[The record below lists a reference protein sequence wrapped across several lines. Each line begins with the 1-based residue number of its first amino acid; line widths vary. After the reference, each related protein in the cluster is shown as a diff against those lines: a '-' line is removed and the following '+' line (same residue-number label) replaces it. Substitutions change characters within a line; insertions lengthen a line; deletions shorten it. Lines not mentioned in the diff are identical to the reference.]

1 MIIMIITLIIMIMMI
16 IIINNSKIV
25 KVKIM
30 LIITIVH
37 IDNKLKVGNLP
48 QSTIEI
54 AERWI
59 IFINQDNPRYQTQIY
74 FQLDMYLSVRWRI
87 GRGVGVGKKFTS
99 RVRLLFDTQSYIY
112 MCIKIIYDKN

>member
-48 QSTIEI
+48 RSTIEI
-54 AERWI
+54 AER
-59 IFINQDNPRYQTQIY
+59 
-74 FQLDMYLSVRWRI
+74 
-87 GRGVGVGKKFTS
+87 
-99 RVRLLFDTQSYIY
+99 
-112 MCIKIIYDKN
+112 

>member
-54 AERWI
+54 AER
-59 IFINQDNPRYQTQIY
+59 
-74 FQLDMYLSVRWRI
+74 
-87 GRGVGVGKKFTS
+87 
-99 RVRLLFDTQSYIY
+99 
-112 MCIKIIYDKN
+112 